1 MGLSASDMSE
11 RAGDGS
17 GTRIF
22 EGIGGLLG
30 VPMSGFHRSSGMV
43 FGNDANDTE
52 GGRDIYHC
60 EIMQSIN
67 ASRQI
72 EEM

>member
-1 MGLSASDMSE
+1 MNE

-22 EGIGGLLG
+22 VGIGGLLG
-30 VPMSGFHRSSGMV
+30 VPISGFHRSSGMV
-43 FGNDANDTE
+43 SDNDAYDTE
-52 GGRDIYHC
+52 GGRNRYHR

-67 ASRQI
+67 AYRQI

>member
-1 MGLSASDMSE
+1 MNE

-30 VPMSGFHRSSGMV
+30 VPMSSFHLSSGMV
-43 FGNDANDTE
+43 SDNNAYDTE
-52 GGRDIYHC
+52 GGRSIYHL

-67 ASRQI
+67 AYRQI